1 MDNELGLADGLR
13 FRCCSTTGIAGRLWN
28 LHLALMAGRK
38 AQGNGTVWRRGQQL
52 AAERTV
58 RDEKPA
64 RRVTRDHKF
73 FPGGVHLLI
82 DATQRSKL
90 RSV

>member
-1 MDNELGLADGLR
+1 MAERSL
-13 FRCCSTTGIAGRLWN
+13 CSTTWTAGRFWD

-38 AQGNGTVWRRGQQL
+38 AHGDGAVGRRGQQL

-64 RRVTRDHKF
+64 RRVTRDHEC

-82 DATQRSKL
+82 DATDPDKQRGMS
-90 RSV
+90 

>member
-1 MDNELGLADGLR
+1 
-13 FRCCSTTGIAGRLWN
+13 LWN

-38 AQGNGTVWRRGQQL
+38 AHGDGTVGRRRQQL

-58 RDEKPA
+58 RDENPA

-73 FPGGVHLLI
+73 YPRGIHLLI
-82 DATQRSKL
+82 DATDPDKL